1 MSLAVSKRTRWR
13 VFAQRKPLLTSD
25 DQRSITR
32 TTTRTRTIGR
42 NWKLEGDGREITDKA
57 KTEESCIPLDKEMSP
72 RVVEMLTHLI
82 DRFASI
88 RMTSSFARIDRLIP
102 PLFDSS
108 SCSCSSSS
116 SSSMSLAVSKRT
128 RWRVFAQRKTLLTSD
143 DQRSRTRTIGEG
155 GCVGDRSNRGSI
167 KYPTAT

>member
-1 MSLAVSKRTRWR
+1 LEE
-13 VFAQRKPLLTSD
+13 
-25 DQRSITR
+25 
-32 TTTRTRTIGR
+32 IGK
-42 NWKLEGDGREITDKA
+42 WKVTAEKLPDKA

-108 SCSCSSSS
+108 IV
-116 SSSMSLAVSKRT
+116 LVL
-128 RWRVFAQRKTLLTSD
+128 VVVLVLD
-143 DQRSRTRTIGEG
+143 VIGSE
-155 GCVGDRSNRGSI
+155 
-167 KYPTAT
+167 